1 MLKVR
6 NVSKSKGRV
15 TVLKNVSFDLDEG
28 ETLGLFGP
36 NGSGKS
42 TLMKII
48 AGIEKPS
55 CGKVFLNDLDITALP
70 PEKIVKLG
78 VVYSF
83 QIPRNFKD
91 MSALENLAVVLMNY
105 HSVEE
110 AFRIAKKMLREWK
123 LDYIAD
129 RKVEVISHGES
140 RLLEILKAYATN
152 PKILLLDEPF
162 AGLDV
167 ENVFRVRGM
176 IERLKEMG
184 LSMIVSSHRKKILR
198 NIADRFLRMEGGKI
212 VES

>member
-15 TVLKNVSFDLDEG
+15 MILKNVSFDLEDG

-48 AGIEKPS
+48 AGIETPS
-55 CGKVFLNDLDITALP
+55 CGKVFLDDLDVTALP
-70 PEKIVKLG
+70 PEKMVKLG
-78 VVYSF
+78 VVYAF
-83 QIPRNFKD
+83 QIPRNFRD
-91 MSALENLAVVLMNY
+91 MTVLENLAVVLMNY
-105 HSVEE
+105 HSVDESFKL
-110 AFRIAKKMLREWK
+110 ARKMLRDWD
-123 LDYIAD
+123 LDYIAE
-129 RKVEVISHGES
+129 RKVEFISHGES

-152 PKILLLDEPF
+152 PRVLLLDEPF

-167 ENVFRVRGM
+167 ENVFKVREK
-176 IERLKEMG
+176 IERLREEG
-184 LSMIVSSHRKKILR
+184 LTMIITSHRRRILS
-198 NIADRFLRMEGGKI
+198 NLADRFLKMEGGKI